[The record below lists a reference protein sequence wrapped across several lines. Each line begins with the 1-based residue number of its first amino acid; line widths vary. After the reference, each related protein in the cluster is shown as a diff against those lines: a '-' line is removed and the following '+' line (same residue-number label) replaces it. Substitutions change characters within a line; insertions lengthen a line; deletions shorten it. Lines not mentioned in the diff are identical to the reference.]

1 MPRGNGASENKN
13 FEAYVD
19 ADKSQFRYMM
29 CITRRIIQRK
39 ELEMKVGIV
48 GLGVMGK
55 AMARIIK
62 ENHEIALFS
71 RSQEKL
77 GSFAKE
83 VGGKHCNTLEEL
95 ADFSEAIIIAV
106 KPKHLEVVAED
117 LDPLMG
123 KETLLLSVLGGISLE
138 VLREN
143 FSNGIPFRVMPSLLL
158 LSRKGVIGIA
168 DEPSIDQKRKE
179 QVNAILEGMGSRAW
193 IDEPHMNAFTALAA
207 SNPALIYLMIE
218 GMVEAGISMG
228 IKADLAQEFILK
240 TLEGS
245 IDLLRM
251 NGNTTQKLRY
261 QICSPGGSTIAGIEE
276 LEKYGVRYGIMQGIK
291 RIADAQDKK
300 D

>member
-1 MPRGNGASENKN
+1 
-13 FEAYVD
+13 
-19 ADKSQFRYMM
+19 MM
-29 CITRRIIQRK
+29 CITRETIQRK

-55 AMARIIK
+55 AMARIIQ

-77 GSFAKE
+77 APFAKE
-83 VGGKHCNTLEEL
+83 VGGKHCKSLEEL

-106 KPKHLEVVAED
+106 KPKHLDVVAED
-117 LDPLMG
+117 LDPLID
-123 KETLLLSVLGGISLE
+123 KDTLLLSILGGVTLE
-138 VLREN
+138 VLRDK

-168 DEPSIDQKRKE
+168 DEPNIDQARKE
-179 QVNAILEGMGSRAW
+179 QVNEILAGMGGRAW

-218 GMVEAGISMG
+218 GMVEAGISLG
-228 IKADLAQEFILK
+228 IKADLAQEFVLK

-245 IDLLRM
+245 VDLLRID
-251 NGNTTQKLRY
+251 GNTTQKLRY

-276 LEKYGVRYGIMQGIK
+276 LEKHGVRYGIMQGIK
-291 RIADAQDKK
+291 QIAFAQDEE